1 MVHSFKHLSVP
12 FSQVTMILINNM
24 SIARLILRVDTT
36 LSGYPW
42 ALGLCS
48 CNLKSGLHC
57 LISPTRRR
65 KREHPCGLMAYT
77 PTVSTLI
84 LWAPLVLWAHFQ
96 RAEELDLE
104 AWKNSPQWG
113 RLVPSVTAPKLARR
127 ATNLPIH
134 SKCPHKT
141 SGQVRE
147 YIKELYFVSY
157 MYVNYIWIARWF
169 KKNYQL
175 RVIFMS
181 KDFLNYLATQSRQ
194 QLTTDERAVVTV
206 DTKLQW
212 PCHTRGR
219 KSRGSI
225 ILMRSDLQL
234 KHGFSNSHRAK
245 VAHIV
250 QLGGVHF

>member
-1 MVHSFKHLSVP
+1 
-12 FSQVTMILINNM
+12 M
-24 SIARLILRVDTT
+24 SIAPLILRVDTT

-57 LISPTRRR
+57 LISSTRRR

-84 LWAPLVLWAHFQ
+84 LWVPLVLWAHFQ

-127 ATNLPIH
+127 ATNLPFTANAH
-134 SKCPHKT
+134 TRLLGK
-141 SGQVRE
+141 SGNTLRSFILFLTCMLSIFGLQGDLKK
-147 YIKELYFVSY
+147 IISCVSSSWAK
-157 MYVNYIWIARWF
+157 IFSITL
-169 KKNYQL
+169 QL
-175 RVIFMS
+175 RADNSWQLMS
-181 KDFLNYLATQSRQ
+181 VQLWRWTQSCSGR
-194 QLTTDERAVVTV
+194 VT
-206 DTKLQW
+206 
-212 PCHTRGR
+212 HMA
-219 KSRGSI
+219 GSHKDLS
-225 ILMRSDLQL
+225 LMRSDLQL

-245 VAHIV
+245 AAHIV
-250 QLGGVHF
+250 QPGGVHF

>member
-1 MVHSFKHLSVP
+1 
-12 FSQVTMILINNM
+12 M

-48 CNLKSGLHC
+48 CNLKSGLHSW
-57 LISPTRRR
+57 ISPTRRR

-104 AWKNSPQWG
+104 AWKNSPHWG
-113 RLVPSVTAPKLARR
+113 RLIPSVTAPKLARR
-127 ATNLPIH
+127 ATNLPFTANAH
-134 SKCPHKT
+134 TRLLGK
-141 SGQVRE
+141 SGNTLRSFILFLTCMLTIFGLQGD
-147 YIKELYFVSY
+147 L
-157 MYVNYIWIARWF
+157 
-169 KKNYQL
+169 KKLSVACHLHEQRFSQL
-175 RVIFMS
+175 PCNS
-181 KDFLNYLATQSRQ
+181 E
-194 QLTTDERAVVTV
+194 LTTDERAVVTM

-212 PCHTRGR
+212 PCHTHGR

>member
-1 MVHSFKHLSVP
+1 
-12 FSQVTMILINNM
+12 M

-57 LISPTRRR
+57 WISPMRRR

-113 RLVPSVTAPKLARR
+113 RLIPSVTAPKLARR
-127 ATNLPIH
+127 ATNLPFTANAH
-134 SKCPHKT
+134 TRLLGK
-141 SGQVRE
+141 SGNTLRSFILFLRCMLTIFGLQGN
-147 YIKELYFVSY
+147 L
-157 MYVNYIWIARWF
+157 
-169 KKNYQL
+169 KKLSVACHLHEQKFSQL
-175 RVIFMS
+175 PCNS
-181 KDFLNYLATQSRQ
+181 EQT
-194 QLTTDERAVVTV
+194 TV
-206 DTKLQW
+206 DNWWACSCDDEHKAAVAVS
-212 PCHTRGR
+212 HTWQEVTR
-219 KSRGSI
+219 I
-225 ILMRSDLQL
+225 
-234 KHGFSNSHRAK
+234 H
-245 VAHIV
+245 HINAV
-250 QLGGVHF
+250 WSAAQTWLFKQPQG